1 MAPPSAPHRSQAGP
15 LKTLALP
22 ALPSGFIG
30 MRTMSPISVFVTSMS
45 PCLLKKTPFA
55 PNGPRPAVTVGPTM
69 PHGPGAVV
77 PFNNE
82 LPDHIVKSPF
92 LARRQ
97 IAPPAESET
106 QRLPR

>member
-15 LKTLALP
+15 LKTLAVP

-30 MRTMSPISVFVTSMS
+30 MRTMSPISVFATSMS
-45 PCLLKKTPFA
+45 PGRLNAIPFA
-55 PNGPRPAVTVGPTM
+55 PNGPRPSVTVGPTM

-82 LPDHIVKSPF
+82 LPDHIVTSPF
-92 LARRQ
+92 LARHQ
-97 IAPPAESET
+97 IAPPAVSET
-106 QRLPR
+106 YRL